1 MILHAAWQPSV
12 RVFRAPSQQETTWER
27 DRMNAS
33 SIRTPFVLWGSLDW
47 PRRQG
52 TMHCKMRMMMKR
64 SANWSAQG
72 SAMIF
77 LPALPLPPLS
87 RSITILISRRRA
99 RVSERMRT
107 RKRWARERRREKREA
122 GSRCGP
128 FTREWGKRK
137 IEINRLHETHT
148 HTHVCAHASYEKLR
162 TGLDN
167 DPGSEEVKASRQ
179 RQQTQIP
186 PSCGSRWQREA
197 LRRASKRVAAYLLI
211 MQDKVP
217 YTHTHMH
224 PPCDRIC
231 RVHGQKYKK
240 VPLTALINWV
250 NMSKNELMAAKEKE
264 RRSEGEGTVH
274 CGELQHWSRR
284 QTAKEINFRRLGLAC
299 KNLNVMTR
307 ETHSTNNITTRIQTH
322 ILK

>member
-1 MILHAAWQPSV
+1 MPTQYALHLSCEALLTDPKDKAQCTAKWGWWWNGVQIEVRKDQQWYFSQP
-12 RVFRAPSQQETTWER
+12 F
-27 DRMNAS
+27 
-33 SIRTPFVLWGSLDW
+33 PF
-47 PRRQG
+47 PY
-52 TMHCKMRMMMKR
+52 
-64 SANWSAQG
+64 
-72 SAMIF
+72 
-77 LPALPLPPLS
+77 PLS

-148 HTHVCAHASYEKLR
+148 HTCVYGMCVCAHASYEKLR

-217 YTHTHMH
+217 YTHTHTH
-224 PPCDRIC
+224 ASSLRP
-231 RVHGQKYKK
+231 
-240 VPLTALINWV
+240 
-250 NMSKNELMAAKEKE
+250 
-264 RRSEGEGTVH
+264 
-274 CGELQHWSRR
+274 
-284 QTAKEINFRRLGLAC
+284 
-299 KNLNVMTR
+299 NL
-307 ETHSTNNITTRIQTH
+307 
-322 ILK
+322 

>member
-1 MILHAAWQPSV
+1 MRTRQNECQLNTHSICLVRLSWLTQKTRHNALQNEDDDETECKLKCARISNDISPSPS
-12 RVFRAPSQQETTWER
+12 AP
-27 DRMNAS
+27 
-33 SIRTPFVLWGSLDW
+33 
-47 PRRQG
+47 
-52 TMHCKMRMMMKR
+52 
-64 SANWSAQG
+64 
-72 SAMIF
+72 
-77 LPALPLPPLS
+77 LPLPPLS

-107 RKRWARERRREKREA
+107 RKRWAREGREKGEA

-148 HTHVCAHASYEKLR
+148 HTCVYGMCVCAHASYEKLR

-217 YTHTHMH
+217 YTHTHTHMH
-224 PPCDRIC
+224 PPRDRIC

-284 QTAKEINFRRLGLAC
+284 QTAKEFSP
-299 KNLNVMTR
+299 T
-307 ETHSTNNITTRIQTH
+307 STC
-322 ILK
+322 L

>member
-107 RKRWARERRREKREA
+107 RKRWARERREKGEA

-148 HTHVCAHASYEKLR
+148 YTHVCLCACIIWEIANR
-162 TGLDN
+162 TRQW
-167 DPGSEEVKASRQ
+167 SR
-179 RQQTQIP
+179 
-186 PSCGSRWQREA
+186 
-197 LRRASKRVAAYLLI
+197 L
-211 MQDKVP
+211 
-217 YTHTHMH
+217 
-224 PPCDRIC
+224 
-231 RVHGQKYKK
+231 
-240 VPLTALINWV
+240 
-250 NMSKNELMAAKEKE
+250 
-264 RRSEGEGTVH
+264 RRSEGIATATTDPNSPELRFTLTAWGPTARLKTSRGIFVNYARQSSFTHTHTHTCIFLATEFVGCMGKSTKKSLSLLSLIEWTCPKMNWWQQRRKREG
-274 CGELQHWSRR
+274 
-284 QTAKEINFRRLGLAC
+284 AKEKGQCIAANY
-299 KNLNVMTR
+299 
-307 ETHSTNNITTRIQTH
+307 STGQGDRQQRKLIFADLDLPVRIWMLWHVKHTAPIT
-322 ILK
+322 

>member
-1 MILHAAWQPSV
+1 MPAQYALHLSCEALLTDPEDKAQCTAKWGWWWNGVQIEVRKDQQWYFSQP
-12 RVFRAPSQQETTWER
+12 F
-27 DRMNAS
+27 
-33 SIRTPFVLWGSLDW
+33 PF
-47 PRRQG
+47 PY
-52 TMHCKMRMMMKR
+52 
-64 SANWSAQG
+64 
-72 SAMIF
+72 
-77 LPALPLPPLS
+77 PLS

-107 RKRWARERRREKREA
+107 RKRWAREGREKGEA

-148 HTHVCAHASYEKLR
+148 HTHTCVYGMCVCAHASYEKLR

-197 LRRASKRVAAYLLI
+197 LRRALKRVAAYLLI

-217 YTHTHMH
+217 YTHTHTHMH
-224 PPCDRIC
+224 LPCDRIC

-240 VPLTALINWV
+240 KSLSLLLLIEWTCPKMNWWQQRR
-250 NMSKNELMAAKEKE
+250 KREGAKEKGQCIAANY
-264 RRSEGEGTVH
+264 STGQGD
-274 CGELQHWSRR
+274 R
-284 QTAKEINFRRLGLAC
+284 QQRKLIFADLDLPVRIWMLWHVKHTAP
-299 KNLNVMTR
+299 
-307 ETHSTNNITTRIQTH
+307 IT
-322 ILK
+322 